1 MQSSISR
8 VCAWWW
14 CVRGGGGVIAAAAL
28 HSAGAAPQDDRG
40 GLEKW
45 IRERDPI
52 PPVHPPGVPPIEWS
66 DCNGDGV
73 PDRDGIWP
81 DCDRNGLVD
90 WCQILETP
98 GLDCDG
104 DGRIDSCQVEGT
116 DCNSNGVP
124 DFCESQ
130 FQLPEFPG
138 DPPLGGWP
146 DDCNVN
152 GISDRLEICRNPD
165 LDCDG
170 NGIID
175 LCEIAESG
183 GAYDCDADGALD
195 ICQLARDPQL
205 DCDSNG
211 VLDRC
216 EQPCLDPVIAGP
228 LYLGDLDWGRWK
240 IETLPP
246 ECVFVGATVLHGP
259 IRIRTVSFPI
269 IEVQAKPLDPGET
282 KPAEIRFIF
291 NCAGCECS
299 LDLPVTVQAYDRIEL
314 EARVFIPCQMACA
327 PDPLDLAVLRC
338 FAGDCR
344 SFDCGLTPLP
354 TSETAPSSRV
364 LLGIDLRTSLGWSA
378 TTYSGLHPSQE
389 VASWAVRSYTEFSF
403 CNGELV
409 PVGGDLTNC
418 DRDALGYLAP
428 CPPPSGYRPPP
439 PTIADLS
446 FGTDQE
452 SEVVFVGSPR
462 YKRIRLT
469 ISEVNTCVSYSP
481 AIDAKAQIGLWQRC
495 DPVQGMQQARYDF
508 WWKHDFFPAYELVYE
523 RTSHD
528 GSFGK
533 GCLSRSTPALGP
545 AVGLLS
551 ELMAVQETPSPCG
564 VPHQMLGA
572 WPVFDWTKVTPPCP
586 WMVLP

>member
-1 MQSSISR
+1 MALHTRIHSLNAVLYLACVVVV
-8 VCAWWW
+8 VCAG
-14 CVRGGGGVIAAAAL
+14 GGGGVIAAAAL

-66 DCNGDGV
+66 DCNGDGI

-246 ECVFVGATVLHGP
+246 GCVFVGATVLHGP
-259 IRIRTVSFPI
+259 IRIRTASFPI

-364 LLGIDLRTSLGWSA
+364 LLGIDFRTSLGWSA

-409 PVGGDLTNC
+409 PVGGGPHQLRSGC
-418 DRDALGYLAP
+418 AGIPCAMPPAIRLPASAPDRCGP
-428 CPPPSGYRPPP
+428 EFRHRSGVR
-439 PTIADLS
+439 
-446 FGTDQE
+446 G
-452 SEVVFVGSPR
+452 
-462 YKRIRLT
+462 RIRW
-469 ISEVNTCVSYSP
+469 I
-481 AIDAKAQIGLWQRC
+481 A
-495 DPVQGMQQARYDF
+495 
-508 WWKHDFFPAYELVYE
+508 
-523 RTSHD
+523 
-528 GSFGK
+528 
-533 GCLSRSTPALGP
+533 
-545 AVGLLS
+545 
-551 ELMAVQETPSPCG
+551 AVQTNTAH
-564 VPHQMLGA
+564 HQ
-572 WPVFDWTKVTPPCP
+572 
-586 WMVLP
+586 